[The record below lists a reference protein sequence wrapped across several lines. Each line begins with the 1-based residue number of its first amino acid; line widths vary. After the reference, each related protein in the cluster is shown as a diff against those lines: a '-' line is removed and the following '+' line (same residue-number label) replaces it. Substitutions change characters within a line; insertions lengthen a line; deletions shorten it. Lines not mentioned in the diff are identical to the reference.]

1 MEISGLPRT
10 DLSAKRRS
18 HQVSIVDELHLLLT
32 MALMKLLEGSYQGV
46 KTPPSSRRGEGEKN
60 ERLATPKSSSR
71 SSGETKGGTL
81 PECK

>member
-1 MEISGLPRT
+1 M
-10 DLSAKRRS
+10 
-18 HQVSIVDELHLLLT
+18 DELHLLLT

-71 SSGETKGGTL
+71 SSGENKGGTL

>member
-1 MEISGLPRT
+1 M
-10 DLSAKRRS
+10 
-18 HQVSIVDELHLLLT
+18 DELHLLLT

-46 KTPPSSRRGEGEKN
+46 KTLPSSRRRRGREKN

-71 SSGETKGGTL
+71 SSGENKGGTL